1 MKGLI
6 KIYLKYT
13 GPAVAIIFLFL
24 SLVFAMVAWS
34 AGKSYVKSEN
44 FQKYS
49 VQTLAENMK
58 LNADKEIV
66 NVRQVEEMAKQ
77 AGAEF
82 LMLLN
87 EGGEITWSYRLPR
100 ELNHNYSAAE
110 IASFSRWY
118 LGDYPVTSWEI
129 NGQLLVLGYPAG
141 SVFRYS
147 FYQDFDTFYMTLSL
161 FRNAFLIFIL
171 FTLLT
176 IGFLGYRYYRKMMVF
191 TVAMEDLAAGREVL
205 LSETG
210 SMREFAR
217 SINQTSDKLK
227 KQAKMLSR
235 RDEARTEWISG
246 VSHDIRT
253 PLSLVLGY
261 SNLLEEQ
268 ACTDEKI
275 RKEASVIR
283 QESLKIRD
291 LIEDLNL
298 TSKLEYHMQPLR
310 MEQVY
315 PVQIL
320 RKAVADL
327 LNSIVMEEGSYPIQL
342 RVSREFESLNLKM
355 DEKLMARAFRNVIG
369 NCVRHNEEGC
379 EIDVE
384 ADCSK
389 KWMRVAVTDTGQG
402 IPAEIC
408 RYINEGGEEPKRHIM
423 GLRIVKQI
431 VNAHGGRLEIEED
444 GHRVTIQIPL
454 P

>member
-13 GPAVAIIFLFL
+13 GSAVAIIFLFL
-24 SLVFAMVAWS
+24 SLIFAMLLWS
-34 AGKSYVKSEN
+34 AGKNYMN
-44 FQKYS
+44 DGDRHKYS
-49 VQTLAENMK
+49 VRTLAENVK
-58 LNADKEIV
+58 LNEDKEIA
-66 NVRQVEEMAKQ
+66 NAQQMEKMAEES
-77 AGAEF
+77 GAAF

-87 EGGEITWSYRLPR
+87 EEGEITWSYCLPQK
-100 ELNHNYSAAE
+100 LNHSYSAAE
-110 IASFSRWY
+110 IAAFSRWY
-118 LGDYPVTSWEI
+118 LGDYPVTSWEVT
-129 NGQLLVLGYPAG
+129 GQLLVMGYPPG
-141 SVFRYS
+141 SVFRYN
-147 FYQDFDTFYMTLSL
+147 FYQDIDTFGMTVSL
-161 FRNAFLIFIL
+161 FVNAFLIFIL

-176 IGFLGYRYYRKMMVF
+176 IGFLGYRYYRKMRVF
-191 TVAMEDLAAGREVL
+191 TSAMEDLAAGREVL

-210 SMREFAR
+210 SMKEFAR

-227 KQAKMLSR
+227 KQAEILNK

-268 ACTDEKI
+268 AQTDERMK
-275 RKEASVIR
+275 KEAAVIR

-298 TSKLEYHMQPLR
+298 TSKLEYRMQPLR
-310 MEQVY
+310 MKQVY
-315 PVQIL
+315 PVRIL
-320 RKAVADL
+320 RKAAANL
-327 LNSIVMEEGSYPIQL
+327 MNSMDMEEAGYPIQL
-342 RVSREFESLNLKM
+342 HISREFEALSLEM
-355 DEKLMARAFRNVIG
+355 DEKLMARVFENVIG
-369 NCVRHNEEGC
+369 NCARHNEEGC

-402 IPAEIC
+402 IPDEIC

-431 VNAHGGRLEIEED
+431 VNAHDGWLQIEED

>member
-13 GPAVAIIFLFL
+13 GSAVAIIFLFL

-161 FRNAFLIFIL
+161 FRNAFLIFIS
-171 FTLLT
+171 FHS
-176 IGFLGYRYYRKMMVF
+176 
-191 TVAMEDLAAGREVL
+191 ADH
-205 LSETG
+205 
-210 SMREFAR
+210 
-217 SINQTSDKLK
+217 
-227 KQAKMLSR
+227 
-235 RDEARTEWISG
+235 WISG
-246 VSHDIRT
+246 I
-253 PLSLVLGY
+253 SL
-261 SNLLEEQ
+261 
-268 ACTDEKI
+268 
-275 RKEASVIR
+275 
-283 QESLKIRD
+283 
-291 LIEDLNL
+291 
-298 TSKLEYHMQPLR
+298 
-310 MEQVY
+310 
-315 PVQIL
+315 
-320 RKAVADL
+320 
-327 LNSIVMEEGSYPIQL
+327 
-342 RVSREFESLNLKM
+342 
-355 DEKLMARAFRNVIG
+355 
-369 NCVRHNEEGC
+369 
-379 EIDVE
+379 
-384 ADCSK
+384 
-389 KWMRVAVTDTGQG
+389 
-402 IPAEIC
+402 
-408 RYINEGGEEPKRHIM
+408 
-423 GLRIVKQI
+423 
-431 VNAHGGRLEIEED
+431 
-444 GHRVTIQIPL
+444 L

>member
-13 GPAVAIIFLFL
+13 GSAVAIIFLFL
-24 SLVFAMVAWS
+24 SLIFAMFLWS
-34 AGKSYVKSEN
+34 AGKSYVN
-44 FQKYS
+44 DGDHHKYS
-49 VQTLAENMK
+49 VRTLAENVK
-58 LNADKEIV
+58 LNEDKEIT
-66 NVRQVEEMAKQ
+66 NAQQVEKMAKQ
-77 AGAEF
+77 SKAAF

-87 EGGEITWSYRLPR
+87 EKGEITWSYCLPQK
-100 ELNHNYSAAE
+100 LNHSYSAAE
-110 IASFSRWY
+110 IAAFSRWY
-118 LGDYPVTSWEI
+118 LENYPVTSWEVS
-129 NGQLLVLGYPAG
+129 GQLLVMGYPPG
-141 SVFRYS
+141 SVFRYN
-147 FYQDFDTFYMTLSL
+147 FYQDIDNFGMTVSL
-161 FRNAFLIFIL
+161 FVNAFVIFIL

-176 IGFLGYRYYRKMMVF
+176 IGFLGYRYYRKMRVF
-191 TVAMEDLAAGREVL
+191 TAAMEDLAAGREVL

-210 SMREFAR
+210 SMQEFAR

-227 KQAKMLSR
+227 KQAKILSR

-268 ACTDEKI
+268 ARTDEKI

-310 MEQVY
+310 MERVY
-315 PVQIL
+315 PVRIL
-320 RKAVADL
+320 RKVVVDL
-327 LNSIVMEEGSYPIQL
+327 LNSIAMDEGNYPIQL
-342 RVSREFESLNLKM
+342 RASRDFESLNLEM
-355 DEKLMARAFRNVIG
+355 DEKLMARVFRNVIG
-369 NCVRHNEEGC
+369 NCIRHNEEGC

-431 VNAHGGRLEIEED
+431 VNAHGGRLQIEEE
-444 GHRVTIQIPL
+444 GHQVTIQIPL